1 MDSTVKALITYMVES
16 GAIGAHGKIDVSR
29 LSGNYI
35 INSKGRLERH
45 EEDTTNNGDGR
56 GNE

>member
-1 MDSTVKALITYMVES
+1 MYSTVKALIAYMVES
-16 GAIGAHGKIDVSR
+16 GAIDAHGKIDVSR

-35 INSKGRLERH
+35 INSKWRLERH

-56 GNE
+56 GDE